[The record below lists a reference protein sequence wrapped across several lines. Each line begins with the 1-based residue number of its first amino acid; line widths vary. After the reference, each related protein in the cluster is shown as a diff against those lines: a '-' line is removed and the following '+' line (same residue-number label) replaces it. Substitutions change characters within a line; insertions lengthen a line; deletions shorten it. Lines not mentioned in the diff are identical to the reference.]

1 MRGGLMLDG
10 IIFGGMINID
20 ETPSTDSKGFRRQD
34 ATISYSSVRRSA
46 GAHRIASFLR
56 QNGLSVEVVDF
67 APSWTFREFQQLIR
81 SRMSPSFKFVGLGAL
96 FRMNTETLYRCFTWL
111 KQTYPDVTIIT
122 GSTQFHNIHLIPADY
137 MVTGYGEHAMLEI
150 LKGTAKW
157 TEEVINK
164 EGDKRKV
171 VDAIAHYPAFPMR
184 NLSVDYENRD
194 FMQPF
199 EHTTIETSRGC
210 RFKCSF
216 CTYPVLGVKDDH
228 TRDAEDFSDNLI
240 RNYDNWGL
248 YRYSI
253 ADETFN
259 DYTNKIIKYADKVE
273 KFSFKPLFGGYIRA
287 DLLHTRPGDIEHLAR
302 MQFNGQFYG
311 IESFNRPSAAAIGK
325 GMDSDKIKQVLLDT
339 KAYFLK
345 HNGYYR
351 GSISLIA
358 GLPYDTEE
366 TMGETL
372 KWCEEHWKT
381 NNVLIHPLV
390 IPSNTLENT
399 SPSVLSTQYE
409 KQGYKLIDIKGH
421 QLSEDDPEL
430 LPIFQ
435 SNQIEPEMK
444 NQVRL
449 FMRHMDESVLF
460 NRWQSNT
467 GLTERDVVLWVIKNF
482 WANDSYLDYGVDHWR
497 MDDWYVD
504 GKTDEDMMK
513 SFRQLG
519 GIRPSEYTKVAFI
532 EDYKKK
538 KLDYVET

>member
-1 MRGGLMLDG
+1 
-10 IIFGGMINID
+10 
-20 ETPSTDSKGFRRQD
+20 
-34 ATISYSSVRRSA
+34 
-46 GAHRIASFLR
+46 
-56 QNGLSVEVVDF
+56 
-67 APSWTFREFQQLIR
+67 
-81 SRMSPSFKFVGLGAL
+81 
-96 FRMNTETLYRCFTWL
+96 
-111 KQTYPDVTIIT
+111 
-122 GSTQFHNIHLIPADY
+122 
-137 MVTGYGEHAMLEI
+137 
-150 LKGTAKW
+150 
-157 TEEVINK
+157 
-164 EGDKRKV
+164 
-171 VDAIAHYPAFPMR
+171 
-184 NLSVDYENRD
+184 
-194 FMQPF
+194 
-199 EHTTIETSRGC
+199 
-210 RFKCSF
+210 
-216 CTYPVLGVKDDH
+216 
-228 TRDAEDFSDNLI
+228 
-240 RNYDNWGL
+240 
-248 YRYSI
+248 
-253 ADETFN
+253 
-259 DYTNKIIKYADKVE
+259 
-273 KFSFKPLFGGYIRA
+273 
-287 DLLHTRPGDIEHLAR
+287 